1 MNKCYGSDEKYKFSK
16 SVSTTHNSGNLK
28 GRMMTATAFS
38 APEKKNTIYSVQLLR
53 AIAALLVVFDHG
65 LIHILTAYDVPQEYH
80 VMAWKLG
87 GIGVTIFFVIS
98 GFVMALTNDRKFG
111 QPAEPLQFMLNRIIR
126 IVPLYWVMTFVAA
139 ALTILTTGKEVS
151 FSYLLMS
158 LFFIVPQDASGQVLL
173 QPVLGPGWT
182 LTYEMFFYAVFALFL
197 LLPKRAGV
205 TGFTITM
212 LALVFWGMTTLSS
225 AEINDPTS
233 RFAFYANPLLLL
245 FVSGVLL
252 GVVYKKYEASFEQVN
267 IGIIWMIAAVAVTI
281 TCSILTDKNS
291 WPLYLQPIVF
301 VLPLLCVA
309 IALVSRFEPVT
320 LSRRFGILLGEA
332 SYSIYLS
339 HILFLAVLRKILPAG
354 TLYGTLYLTA
364 AIAGSIITGIL
375 IYKLI
380 EMPLTNIARKYLR
393 LKKRQTVAA

>member
-1 MNKCYGSDEKYKFSK
+1 
-16 SVSTTHNSGNLK
+16 
-28 GRMMTATAFS
+28 MTATVFS
-38 APEKKNTIYSVQLLR
+38 TPEKKNTIYSVQLLR

-65 LIHILTAYDVPQEYH
+65 LIHILTAYGAPQEYH

-111 QPAEPLQFMLNRIIR
+111 QPAEPVHFMLNRIIR

-139 ALTILTTGKEVS
+139 ALTMLTTDKEVS
-151 FSYLLMS
+151 ISYLLMS
-158 LFFIVPQDASGQVLL
+158 LFFIVPQDASGQALL

-182 LTYEMFFYAVFALFL
+182 LTYEMFFYAIFALFL

-205 TGFTITM
+205 IGFTITM

-252 GVVYKKYEASFEQVN
+252 GVAYKKYETLFGQIN
-267 IGIIWMIAAVAVTI
+267 ISIVWMFIAVAI
-281 TCSILTDKNS
+281 TTAFSILTDKNS

-301 VLPLLCVA
+301 VLPLICVA

-354 TLYGTLYLTA
+354 TLYGTFYLTA

-380 EMPLTNIARKYLR
+380 EMPLTNIARKYLKR
-393 LKKRQTVAA
+393 KKRQTIAV